1 MNISQLSILKQSNGK
16 FALWNS
22 KEQWFEMHNQDS
34 AEKIRDYILMQVGN
48 RLSMNIADGAQD
60 DRMFKLAIQ
69 EYKLKHGI
77 DTEPIDTAKAIL
89 AEMGE

>member
-1 MNISQLSILKQSNGK
+1 MNISNLSILKQSNGK
-16 FALWNS
+16 YALWNC

-34 AEKIRDYILMQVGN
+34 AEKIREHILMQVAN
-48 RLSMNIADGAQD
+48 RLSMNITDDAQD
-60 DRMFKLAIQ
+60 DQMFKLAVQ